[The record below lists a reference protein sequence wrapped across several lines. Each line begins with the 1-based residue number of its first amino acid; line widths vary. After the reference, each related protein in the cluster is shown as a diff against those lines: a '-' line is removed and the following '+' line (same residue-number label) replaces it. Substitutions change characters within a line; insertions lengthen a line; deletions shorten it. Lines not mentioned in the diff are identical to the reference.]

1 MTMVRTPRIYGP
13 PAWAKSIITGLPGK
27 LLGLGHIITLVR
39 CSQIFLSTFHPYFY
53 QVNPMYQVNHV
64 SSNRG
69 SQQQGMDDYTLHVD
83 SGDHD
88 VNLVNTSADRRVP
101 VTHFRGATKDM
112 NPAELEWLLLAYG
125 LDRLAFILY
134 ILFFFIM
141 MAMCF

>member
-1 MTMVRTPRIYGP
+1 
-13 PAWAKSIITGLPGK
+13 
-27 LLGLGHIITLVR
+27 
-39 CSQIFLSTFHPYFY
+39 
-53 QVNPMYQVNHV
+53 MYQVNHV